1 MFDVTRLART
11 VAIVPTYQNATIGD
25 FVLRLICL
33 GIGHVVLVVPQQED
47 AGIIRLA
54 MNNLMK
60 THPVAHRV
68 SLVEKEFPRGGQA
81 KSDMLNAGLD
91 FVEDKLNQDII
102 DYVLMVS
109 SAVLLEAS
117 HLERLMDD
125 MKLPSNMVARLKI
138 RGIGRTGEPVSLG
151 TAYRHMLAL
160 YRRTVFSL
168 DPRLHRFEDSDDDGD
183 AWKHVLKTV
192 TNYRAEESANLPES
206 LWVSLDQH
214 RTPDEEIA
222 DER

>member
-1 MFDVTRLART
+1 MFDVTRSART
-11 VAIVPTYQNATIGD
+11 VAIVPTYQNAAIGD

-60 THPVAHRV
+60 TRPVAHRV
-68 SLVEKEFPRGGQA
+68 SLVEKDLAHAGRIRSA
-81 KSDMLNAGLD
+81 VTLNAGLD
-91 FVEDKLNQDII
+91 FVEDKLNEDLI

-117 HLERLMDD
+117 HLERLMDA

-138 RGIGRTGEPVSLG
+138 RGSGRID
-151 TAYRHMLAL
+151 RHMLAL
-160 YRRTVFSL
+160 YRRTAFAL

-192 TNYRAEESANLPES
+192 TNYRAEESVNLPES
-206 LWVSLDQH
+206 LGVLLAPASDVG
-214 RTPDEEIA
+214 
-222 DER
+222 